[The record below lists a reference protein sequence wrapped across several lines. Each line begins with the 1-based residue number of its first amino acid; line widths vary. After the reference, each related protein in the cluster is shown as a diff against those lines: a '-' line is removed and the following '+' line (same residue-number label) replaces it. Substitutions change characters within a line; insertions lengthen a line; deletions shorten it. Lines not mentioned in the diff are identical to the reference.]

1 MNQTWVVVGTDNFAY
16 EDYPVSV
23 HESEEDAFGRAK
35 EMQARQ
41 KFQSLGPFSA
51 NDTYRVCSMP
61 EAMRRCELTA
71 EQIMALVKVLT

>member
-1 MNQTWVVVGTDNFAY
+1 MSQQWVVVGTDNFAY

-23 HESEEDAFGRAK
+23 HESEDDAYMRAK

-41 KFQSLGPFSA
+41 KLPNLGAFSV

-61 EAMRRCELTA
+61 EAMRRCNLTA
-71 EQIMALVKVLT
+71 EQIMALVKVMT